1 MEQDK
6 SAAVP
11 QESYPGLS
19 AGGSVDAA
27 SDESGQQNGQTD
39 SPQQS
44 TAAGGENSG
53 TVSSAPKVHVLMA
66 GNVGDLGLGFLAY
79 AELEQE
85 GEDYKLCFF
94 ASESESEELY
104 KPLAELE
111 FSLADADYIFPDVR
125 ENNASIGRFM
135 EMYYYDVTKA
145 AGIDNTDVIMVAVAE
160 YEADGKTYYDTRI
173 YVKSENG
180 YRADTALIQK
190 LNEKYS
196 EAAEYPIEELFTLP
210 GEETSS
216 QPENESQPENTS
228 EIVFFGSW
236 YVSDYRTSSTY
247 ALSQEEIDEFLTYGL
262 AYYEDGF
269 SLKGTMVVEGDLEYT
284 YTDYTKEEV
293 EEQFNVDM
301 TGWWNESD
309 TIAYIG
315 ITAAESDE
323 NQSLRYCFGTQ
334 FFAVDMETIWIYYEG
349 VFFQAKRAGA

>member
-53 TVSSAPKVHVLMA
+53 TVSSAPNVDVLM
-66 GNVGDLGLGFLAY
+66 
-79 AELEQE
+79 E
-85 GEDYKLCFF
+85 
-94 ASESESEELY
+94 
-104 KPLAELE
+104 
-111 FSLADADYIFPDVR
+111 
-125 ENNASIGRFM
+125 
-135 EMYYYDVTKA
+135 
-145 AGIDNTDVIMVAVAE
+145 
-160 YEADGKTYYDTRI
+160 
-173 YVKSENG
+173 
-180 YRADTALIQK
+180 
-190 LNEKYS
+190 
-196 EAAEYPIEELFTLP
+196 

-323 NQSLRYCFGTQ
+323 NPSLRYCFGTQ